1 MRGLCFPRFPAI
13 SKARWDN
20 RKAPQASR
28 ESRPHCKRVRS
39 FHGTTILKLI
49 IGLKLACFESIVQ
62 SKRLSLRQNCIVIN
76 TTDFKSIRRNF
87 TAFEL
92 TFVKALPLPAF
103 LRKSRAGAHHYGG
116 MDSGHGLRTR
126 LIFLFSAPFFTCSA
140 LLRCD
145 VIHDAVYAA
154 RSKRHVTLLSPPF
167 R

>member
-1 MRGLCFPRFPAI
+1 MRSIFFLRGLCFPAI

-92 TFVKALPLPAF
+92 TFVKALPLFSGKAGLVLIIMAAWTQDTACERGSFSYFPPRF
-103 LRKSRAGAHHYGG
+103 SRAPLSSGVTSYTTRYMPRGANA
-116 MDSGHGLRTR
+116 T
-126 LIFLFSAPFFTCSA
+126 
-140 LLRCD
+140 
-145 VIHDAVYAA
+145 
-154 RSKRHVTLLSPPF
+154 
-167 R
+167 